1 MRKEAEA
8 KASSEER
15 AEPVAI
21 VLGVKDGPIKSNPI
35 ASRCQH
41 MLSALLIKYTTRVG
55 AQRAAA
61 MLRTMLDPSSELAQK
76 PKEEGVEMRYA
87 AHLRPPPTR
96 LSSQRHPC
104 RRRPFSPIN

>member
-1 MRKEAEA
+1 MKSALPEL
-8 KASSEER
+8 
-15 AEPVAI
+15 VAI

-61 MLRTMLDPSSELAQK
+61 TLRIMLDPSSELARK
-76 PKEEGVEMRYA
+76 LKSEG
-87 AHLRPPPTR
+87 
-96 LSSQRHPC
+96 
-104 RRRPFSPIN
+104 